1 MRNLIWISLAVLPLL
16 ACGPKPIPSES
27 PLDSPE
33 NHYQR
38 GLRLLER
45 SDSFGAQ
52 REFERARAL
61 DDDFPGAYVGSAL
74 VAMEHKDFW
83 RARKDVEQALHKEN
97 RFADAYL
104 ALGRIAV
111 AEGMDRGE
119 KSESWLKEAM
129 AAFERARKIEPENT
143 EVFLRQAQAH
153 LAALDMPAAR
163 GAFSQIL
170 ELNRGP
176 HVDAAM
182 REVERIQMIERAAP
196 GTKLGLKISTARA
209 LTRAELAVLLL
220 EELKLETLVRR
231 RHAAMGSPGFEPPG
245 SDSSTPQVASDL
257 ASSWAKPWVTEVLN
271 LAIPG
276 LELYPNGTFQPDRP
290 VSRSSYAMV
299 NQGIL
304 VVVTGVD
311 ELSTKYVGE
320 TSHFPDVRSDN
331 YAYNAIA
338 LSTSRGIMLADK
350 ISGHFRPNDTVS
362 GAEAMVIIRELQN
375 ALRMEF

>member
-1 MRNLIWISLAVLPLL
+1 M
-16 ACGPKPIPSES
+16 
-27 PLDSPE
+27 
-33 NHYQR
+33 
-38 GLRLLER
+38 ER
-45 SDSFGAQ
+45 ADSFGAQ
-52 REFERARAL
+52 REFERARSL
-61 DDDFPGAYVGSAL
+61 DDDFPGAYVGMAL

-83 RARKDVEQALHKEN
+83 RARKDVEQALHKESH
-97 RFADAYL
+97 FADAYL

-119 KSESWLKEAM
+119 KAGAWLKEAQ
-129 AAFERARKIEPENT
+129 AAFDRARKIEPENT
-143 EVFLRQAQAH
+143 EVPLRQGQAH
-153 LAALDMPAAR
+153 LAALDMPGAR

-176 HVDAAM
+176 YVEAAM
-182 REVERIQMIERAAP
+182 QEIERIQMIERAAP
-196 GTKLGLKISTARA
+196 GTRLGLKISTART

-220 EELKLETLVRR
+220 EELKLETLVQRR
-231 RHAAMGSPGFEPPG
+231 RSAKGLPRFEPPG
-245 SDSSTPQVASDL
+245 PRSTMSPAATDI

-276 LELYPNGTFQPDRP
+276 LELFPDGTFQPDRP
-290 VSRSSYAMV
+290 ISRSSYAMV

-304 VVVTGVD
+304 VLVTGAD
-311 ELSTKYVGE
+311 ELSTEYVGE
-320 TSHFPDVRSDN
+320 TSRFPDVRGDN

-338 LSTSRGIMLADK
+338 LSTTRGIMSADK

-362 GAEAMVIIRELQN
+362 GAEAMLIIRELQN